1 MARRAKTVEELC
13 KALNIAKSTF
23 YRWRQDEWGIDELY
37 DEEAGG
43 WDPDEVRLWQQDMK
57 RARRKVLRPAFEVG
71 DELPDAEDGQRD
83 WGTVYR
89 KAKAVLATLQAQKL
103 QGSMIDRESME
114 QGFAM
119 RVAELTTALDSLAS
133 QLAPRLVP
141 MTRESEIQ
149 ALLREAF
156 HTLRDHFA
164 REEE

>member
-1 MARRAKTVEELC
+1 MARRVDSISKLAD
-13 KALNIAKSTF
+13 ALNISRSTV
-23 YRWRQDEWGIDELY
+23 YRWQQENWGLEELF

-71 DELPDAEDGQRD
+71 DDVGDPGDGDRD

-133 QLAPRLVP
+133 QLAPRLAP

-156 HTLRDHFA
+156 QTLRDHFA
-164 REEE
+164 RDDE